1 MEVNGAK
8 YTIYSFP
15 DGGASGLL
23 QVALRVERRD
33 AGGFNFSFLRIP
45 RMVASTVA
53 RIILLSLVIC
63 VTAVLG
69 SPHLE
74 KRGGLLQ

>member
-1 MEVNGAK
+1 MSLSPGKVDD
-8 YTIYSFP
+8 YIILDIYLP
-15 DGGASGLL
+15 
-23 QVALRVERRD
+23 ALRVKRQD
-33 AGGFNFSFLRIP
+33 ADGFNFSFFPRIS

-53 RIILLSLVIC
+53 RIILLSLAIC

>member
-1 MEVNGAK
+1 MTGYDFRELK
-8 YTIYSFP
+8 
-15 DGGASGLL
+15 
-23 QVALRVERRD
+23 RR
-33 AGGFNFSFLRIP
+33 GVGSFNFSFLPRIP

-53 RIILLSLVIC
+53 RIILLSLAC

-74 KRGGLLQ
+74 MRGGLLQ